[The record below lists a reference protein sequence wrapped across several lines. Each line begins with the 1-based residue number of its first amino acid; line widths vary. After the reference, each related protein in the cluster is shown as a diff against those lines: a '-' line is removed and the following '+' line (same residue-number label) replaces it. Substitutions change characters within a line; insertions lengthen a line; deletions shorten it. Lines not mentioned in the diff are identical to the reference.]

1 MYSLENVKNYYL
13 VENSVHSLNNGISTR
28 NVGDR

>member
-1 MYSLENVKNYYL
+1 MYNLEKVKNYYL
-13 VENSVHSLNNGISTR
+13 VENAVHSLNNGISTR